1 MVRHP
6 DLARAQNTC
15 GGSTRAANPRRTLS
29 AAQQRPAGHGGL
41 KEDRA
46 SGQQRDDRP
55 SPPDHVDRCG
65 GTTFR
70 HGGGG
75 GGGVVPRQCQRASS
89 SSWKTMSSNIDR
101 GCPRFWTKRSRAG
114 SPGAQSKWIQTAYG
128 NWIRWSPPTPR
139 AVEAPQDSVVVVRS
153 SQGTAAKSTAVR
165 ATRVEKTRQT
175 EAAEVQLKRK
185 VKALEKKCAELQQR
199 VKAAEE
205 ASGTIA
211 QERSKRERELTVLLK
226 VAQQK
231 AEQAERDWKY
241 CADGWNNTSKKLV
254 DLMLQVDRCPYC
266 GD

>member
-1 MVRHP
+1 
-6 DLARAQNTC
+6 
-15 GGSTRAANPRRTLS
+15 
-29 AAQQRPAGHGGL
+29 
-41 KEDRA
+41 
-46 SGQQRDDRP
+46 
-55 SPPDHVDRCG
+55 
-65 GTTFR
+65 
-70 HGGGG
+70 
-75 GGGVVPRQCQRASS
+75 
-89 SSWKTMSSNIDR
+89 MSSNIGR
-101 GCPRFWTKRSRAG
+101 GCRKSSTKRSRAS
-114 SPGAQSKWIQTAYG
+114 SPGAHKKWVKTCYG

-139 AVEAPQDSVVVVRS
+139 EVEAPQDDVVVVRS
-153 SQGTAAKSTAVR
+153 SQSTSAKSTAVR
-165 ATRVEKTRQT
+165 ALRVEMTRKA

-205 ASGTIA
+205 ASGSIA
-211 QERSKRERELTVLLK
+211 QERSECERELTVLLK